1 MAITVNIYYKG
12 TGSAAKQFAK
22 EMIESGTVDA
32 IRNEAGN
39 LRYDYFLPLDD
50 EETVLLIDSWE
61 NQEAI
66 DVHQASPMMN
76 TIVELREKYNLHM
89 MVERYVSD
97 DGIPDSDK
105 KFIKE

>member
-66 DVHQASPMMN
+66 DVHHASPMMN